1 MARSNNLN
9 WIIAIIGAWQIV
21 SPFVLGYTTLP
32 VAMWSAIITGAVIL
46 IVSLAAAL
54 INSRSLD
61 RILDWVNFLLGIWL
75 IISPFVLVFSHFG
88 AMAAIWDAI
97 VVGILVILL
106 SLWAATSIGRREVV

>member
-9 WIIAIIGAWQIV
+9 WIIAIVGAWQIV

-32 VAMWSAIITGAVIL
+32 VAMWSAIITGAIIVIVAL
-46 IVSLAAAL
+46 VAAI

-61 RILDWVNFLLGIWL
+61 RILDWVSFLLGIWL
-75 IISPFVLVFSHFG
+75 IVSPFVLVFSHFG

-97 VVGILVILL
+97 LVGILVILL
-106 SLWAATSIGRREVV
+106 SLWAATSINRQRVY